1 MTDLIAEFSP
11 PNSAKRFTLT
21 AASNVDLTTAVT
33 QFRFDLPTQYV
44 FKQLRLRQ
52 MNNIDVSHD
61 PKLTA
66 SDVTAALKEMQ
77 KQELIKYNLQD
88 HYDCIYLAKA
98 SLSKT
103 RLKNAFNGISYT
115 EIKLN
120 DTYLYLLEQPVTQSI
135 ANNAKQ
141 QTKKTAVPLN
151 EVQDFGELQKRAL
164 KLEKAYQDLAA
175 GADTYQ
181 NIMHHALED
190 NELLTKQKEDLLLSK
205 KEHEKRQDKMQRFL
219 NLYYARYLVDDQH
232 KITFLQNLLANL
244 NSPQVQKII
253 QGKPE
258 NLWHFVKAVCDYDS
272 AYQIKAD

>member
-11 PNSAKRFTLT
+11 SNSSKRFTLT
-21 AASNVDLTTAVT
+21 AASNVDLATAVT
-33 QFRFDLPTQYV
+33 QFRFDLPTQYA

-77 KQELIKYNLQD
+77 KQELIQYNLQD

-98 SLSKT
+98 ALSKT
-103 RLKNAFNGISYT
+103 RLKNAFNGINYT
-115 EIKLN
+115 EIKLT

-135 ANNAKQ
+135 ADNTKQ
-141 QTKKTAVPLN
+141 DTKKKATPLN
-151 EVQDFGELQKRAL
+151 QVQDFGELQKRAL
-164 KLEKAYQDLAA
+164 KLEKAYQDLAT
-175 GADTYQ
+175 GAASYQ

-205 KEHEKRQDKMQRFL
+205 KEQEKCQDKMQRFL

-232 KITFLQNLLANL
+232 KIAFLQNLLANL

-258 NLWHFVKAVCDYDS
+258 NLWHFIKAVCNYDP
-272 AYQIKAD
+272 AYQIKTD